1 MEMIQIIVL
10 GIIQGL
16 TEFLPV
22 SSSGHL
28 ILTPFLLNFS
38 DQGLALDAILHLG
51 TLLAILIYFKN
62 DLLDIFTGLFDKK
75 KDTHRLA
82 WSILLASLP
91 AGIIGFFTAN
101 WIESSLRSPSFV
113 GVNLLF
119 WSLVFY
125 FADRFTNKNQEI
137 SKTNLSKLSL
147 SQILFI
153 GCAQAIALLPGTS
166 RSGITIAAGLFS
178 NLDHVAAT
186 RFSFLLGAPIIFV
199 AGMHKLITLV
209 SGPSTITSYTNLHL
223 LVGLTVSFLVGLLA
237 INLLLKI
244 VEKVGLVP
252 FIIYRVLLATA
263 ILFYYNG

>member
-1 MEMIQIIVL
+1 MIQIIIL

-28 ILTPFLLNFS
+28 ILTPFILGFN

-62 DLLDIFTGLFDKK
+62 DLSNIFSGLFDKNR
-75 KDTHRLA
+75 DSHRLA
-82 WSILLASLP
+82 WRILWASLP

-101 WIESSLRSPSFV
+101 WIESNLRSASFV
-113 GVNLLF
+113 GANLLF
-119 WSLVFY
+119 WSLIFY
-125 FADRFTNKNQEI
+125 FADHLSKSQRV
-137 SKTNLSKLSL
+137 SKTKLSKLNF
-147 SQILFI
+147 SQIFFI

-186 RFSFLLGAPIIFV
+186 RFSFLLGTPIIFA
-199 AGMHKLITLV
+199 AGMHKLIMLV
-209 SGPSTITSYTNLHL
+209 SGPPNITSYTNLHL
-223 LVGLTVSFLVGLLA
+223 LVGLTISFLVGLLA

-244 VEKVGLVP
+244 VEKVGLMP
-252 FIIYRVLLATA
+252 FIIYRVLLGAA
-263 ILFYYNG
+263 ILFYYHG

>member
-1 MEMIQIIVL
+1 MEMIQIIIL

-28 ILTPFLLNFS
+28 ILTPFLLNFN

-62 DLLDIFTGLFDKK
+62 ELLDIFTGLFDKNR
-75 KDTHRLA
+75 DTNTLA
-82 WSILLASLP
+82 WCILWASLP
-91 AGIIGFFTAN
+91 AGIIGFFMAD

-113 GVNLLF
+113 GANLLF

-125 FADRFTNKNQEI
+125 FADRFTKSQGI
-137 SKTNLSKLSL
+137 SKTELNKLNF
-147 SQILFI
+147 SQIFFI

-186 RFSFLLGAPIIFV
+186 RFSFLLGAPIIFA
-199 AGMHKLITLV
+199 AGMHKLITLF
-209 SGPSTITSYTNLHL
+209 SGPTNFTNYTNVHL
-223 LVGLTVSFLVGLLA
+223 LVGLTISFMVGLLA

>member
-1 MEMIQIIVL
+1 MV
-10 GIIQGL
+10 
-16 TEFLPV
+16 
-22 SSSGHL
+22 
-28 ILTPFLLNFS
+28 
-38 DQGLALDAILHLG
+38 
-51 TLLAILIYFKN
+51 
-62 DLLDIFTGLFDKK
+62 
-75 KDTHRLA
+75 
-82 WSILLASLP
+82 
-91 AGIIGFFTAN
+91 
-101 WIESSLRSPSFV
+101 
-113 GVNLLF
+113 
-119 WSLVFY
+119 
-125 FADRFTNKNQEI
+125 FADRFTSKNHGI
-137 SKTNLSKLSL
+137 SKTNLSQLSFP
-147 SQILFI
+147 QILFI

-178 NLDHVAAT
+178 NLNHFAAT

>member
-1 MEMIQIIVL
+1 MEMTQIIIL

-28 ILTPFLLNFS
+28 ILTPFLLNFN

-51 TLLAILIYFKN
+51 TLMAILIYFKN
-62 DLLDIFTGLFDKK
+62 DLLEIFTGLLDKK
-75 KDTHRLA
+75 RDTHRLA
-82 WSILLASLP
+82 WSILWASLP
-91 AGIIGFFTAN
+91 AGIIGFFTAD

-113 GVNLLF
+113 GANLLF

-125 FADRFTNKNQEI
+125 FADRFTKTQGI
-137 SKTNLSKLSL
+137 SKNELSKLNF
-147 SQILFI
+147 SQIFFI

-178 NLDHVAAT
+178 NLNHVAAT

-199 AGMHKLITLV
+199 AGMHKLITLF
-209 SGPSTITSYTNLHL
+209 SGPATFTSYTNVHL
-223 LVGLTVSFLVGLLA
+223 LVGLTISFLVGLLA

-244 VEKVGLVP
+244 VEKVGLIP
-252 FIIYRVLLATA
+252 FIIYRVLLAAA
-263 ILFYYNG
+263 ILFYYHG